1 MVAAYELVPRGP
13 RAGYRARATSFCV
26 ALSALG
32 GGRPWPL
39 RHSLTTSRFLLV
51 QSALWVSRQRRY
63 ANAKG
68 FLSTLP

>member
-1 MVAAYELVPRGP
+1 VVAAYELVPRGP
-13 RAGYRARATSFCV
+13 RPGYRAKATSFCV

-32 GGRPWPL
+32 GRRRRPL
-39 RHSLTTSRFLLV
+39 RHPQTTSRFLLV
-51 QSALWVSRQRRY
+51 QFALGVSRQRRY